1 MELTLTAPALV
12 FPAIS
17 LLLLA
22 YTNRFLTLA
31 ELVRRLHAEH
41 SVAPNPRVDRQIE
54 SLRRRIRIIRWM
66 TGLGIA
72 SFLLC
77 ILTMFLLFL
86 GVRDTAGILFGGAMV
101 ALIGS
106 LSASAWE
113 IKLLMSTL
121 ELQLADIESDR
132 LD

>member
-31 ELVRRLHAEH
+31 ELVRRLHAER

-106 LSASAWE
+106 LSTSAWE